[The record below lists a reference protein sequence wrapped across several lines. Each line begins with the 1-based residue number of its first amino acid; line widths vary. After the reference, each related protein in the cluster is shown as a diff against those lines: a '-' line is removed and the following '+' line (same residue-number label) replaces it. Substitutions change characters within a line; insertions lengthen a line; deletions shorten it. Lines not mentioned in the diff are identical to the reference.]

1 MIGLRFRSKS
11 DHTAMSSVMNDVG
24 LLEWLTSEVGIL
36 LCSEYIFDSDTGVV
50 PRDGYR
56 RNQTTCAPV
65 YLNEILGRV
74 NSVSDHLVAWVGV
87 SAEITQYIPRALT
100 FLPDQ
105 PSRQQ
110 PREPV

>member
-1 MIGLRFRSKS
+1 
-11 DHTAMSSVMNDVG
+11 MSSVMNDVG

-100 FLPDQ
+100 F
-105 PSRQQ
+105 S
-110 PREPV
+110 PRSAITSTTKRACLKGAQWV

>member
-1 MIGLRFRSKS
+1 
-11 DHTAMSSVMNDVG
+11 MSSVMNDVG
-24 LLEWLTSEVGIL
+24 LLQWPTSEVGIL
-36 LCSEYIFDSDTGVV
+36 LCSEYIFDSNTGVV

-74 NSVSDHLVAWVGV
+74 NSVSDHLVAWLESV
-87 SAEITQYIPRALT
+87 PRLLNIFPERLR